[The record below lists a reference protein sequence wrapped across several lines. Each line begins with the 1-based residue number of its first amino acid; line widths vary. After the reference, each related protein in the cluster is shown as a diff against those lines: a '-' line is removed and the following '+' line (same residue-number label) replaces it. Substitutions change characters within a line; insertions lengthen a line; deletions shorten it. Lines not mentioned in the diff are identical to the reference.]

1 MQLSSLLST
10 PLACLALVGL
20 RPGTLLHAGPHTGSD
35 GPMQGPLEIG
45 VQCSGS
51 VSLSG
56 FPAGDVDL
64 FVTNHG
70 ATGTLAVTYEV
81 HCTYANGFTQ
91 SILQVEREMLDP
103 GTSTVQ
109 FVIFPISERAGL
121 GTATVTGTARAKV
134 VGTEGPFYS
143 VDDSCT
149 FSLVP

>member
-1 MQLSSLLST
+1 MQLPGLLT
-10 PLACLALVGL
+10 VPLASLALVGL
-20 RPGTLLHAGPHTGSD
+20 RPLPASVGPI
-35 GPMQGPLEIG
+35 QGPLEIG

-56 FPAGDVDL
+56 FAAGDVDL

-70 ATGTLAVTYEV
+70 TTGTLAVTYEV

-91 SILQVEREMLDP
+91 SILQVERELLGP
-103 GTSTVQ
+103 ESSTVQ

-134 VGTEGPFYS
+134 VGTEGPIYA

-149 FSLVP
+149 FNVIP

>member
-1 MQLSSLLST
+1 MLTLL
-10 PLACLALVGL
+10 LACLVLPTGVRPTAL
-20 RPGTLLHAGPHTGSD
+20 ACSASD
-35 GPMQGPLEIG
+35 VPMQGPLEIG

-91 SILQVEREMLDP
+91 SILQLERQLLGP
-103 GTSTVQ
+103 GESTVQ

-121 GTATVTGTARAKV
+121 GTATVTATARAKV
-134 VGTEGPFYS
+134 VGSEGPFFS

-149 FSLVP
+149 FTLVP

>member
-1 MQLSSLLST
+1 MQLSRLLSM
-10 PLACLALVGL
+10 PFAGLALVGL
-20 RPGTLLHAGPHTGSD
+20 RPVPLAASD

-45 VQCSGS
+45 VQCSGT

-56 FPAGDVDL
+56 FAAGDVDL
-64 FVTNHG
+64 FVANHG

-91 SILQVEREMLDP
+91 SILQIDRELLGP
-103 GTSTVQ
+103 EQSTVL

-121 GTATVTGTARAKV
+121 GTATVTGTARGKV
-134 VGTEGPFYS
+134 VGTEEPIYS

-149 FSLVP
+149 FNLVP